1 VSDLSERFYTGVA
14 TLLESQRA
22 EVARYAGLLEAQ
34 RAALRSD
41 DLELLADM
49 AGQAAHLLE
58 GLEKTGRHL
67 TLARGPLAE
76 TAGPRSE
83 SVRAMLTALAIEL
96 EQGFA
101 AAHQFSHLLQE
112 RRKRLVGAM
121 LDENGAPGSRP
132 GNSFRNTRTDS
143 AFLDRSG

>member
-1 VSDLSERFYTGVA
+1 MSDLSERFYTGVA

-22 EVARYAGLLEAQ
+22 ELARYAGLLEAQ

-41 DLELLADM
+41 DLELLAEM
-49 AGQAAHLLE
+49 ANQAAHLLE
-58 GLEKTGRHL
+58 GLEKAGRHL

-76 TAGPRSE
+76 TVGPRSD
-83 SVRAMLTALAIEL
+83 SIRAMLAALAIEL

-101 AAHQFSHLLQE
+101 AARQFSHLLLE
-112 RRKRLVGAM
+112 RRTRLVGVIV
-121 LDENGAPGSRP
+121 DENGAPGGRP
-132 GNSFRNTRTDS
+132 GNKVRNIRTDS